1 VAAVNEKNRL
11 VLIDSLR
18 GIAAMGV
25 VVYHLHGNLHNEIAS
40 WFPSFLRLIC
50 EHGFL
55 GVPIFFVLSGF
66 VISYSTDNAKLDAKY
81 IGLFALRRSIRLD
94 PPYWAAITIAIA
106 LTALKNKV
114 YPEYSVVLPMVTD
127 VIAHVFYAQDI
138 LQLTPISAVFWT
150 LCLEIQLYLF
160 FVLSRYCYRNIG
172 KDGDHKDWRTD
183 AWFLMAVG
191 VLSALVKLD
200 YLTLQIPGLF
210 LPYWHHF
217 LLGVLANWAIKK
229 RIPCMYFII
238 FVIFLA
244 ILMVTRM
251 DVNTLFATITSVFI
265 FIVGWKDKLGSYL
278 SNKFLLYLGQI
289 SYSLYLL
296 HPEIGWRY
304 LSVCKQFLGPVIAP
318 FWGISLFI
326 SGVLVSVLSAHILYY
341 VVERPVHR
349 LSKRIRLG

>member
-1 VAAVNEKNRL
+1 
-11 VLIDSLR
+11 
-18 GIAAMGV
+18 M
-25 VVYHLHGNLHNEIAS
+25 
-40 WFPSFLRLIC
+40 
-50 EHGFL
+50 
-55 GVPIFFVLSGF
+55 LSGF

-94 PPYWAAITIAIA
+94 PPYWAAIAIAIL
-106 LTALKNKV
+106 LTALKNQI
-114 YPEYSVVLPMVTD
+114 YPQYSVALPTAMNVA
-127 VIAHVFYAQDI
+127 AHVFYAQDI

-160 FVLSRYCYRNIG
+160 FVLSRYCYRNMG
-172 KDGDHKDWRTD
+172 KNGAHKDWRTD

-191 VLSALVKLD
+191 ALSALVKLD
-200 YLTLQIPGLF
+200 YLSWNIPGLF

-217 LLGVLANWAIKK
+217 LLGVLANWTIKR
-229 RIPCMYFII
+229 RIPFTYFML

-244 ILMVTRM
+244 LLLATRM
-251 DVNTLFATITSVFI
+251 DVNTLFAVLTSVFI
-265 FIVGWKDKLGSYL
+265 FIVGWKDKLGSFL
-278 SNKFLLYLGQI
+278 GNKFMLYLGQI
-289 SYSLYLL
+289 SYSIYLL

-318 FWGISLFI
+318 FWGILLFA

-341 VVERPVHR
+341 VIERPVHR